1 MKHLEAFRKAH
12 PGIDLTEA
20 MKQAKKTYKRH
31 DIMDKK
37 HDAAR
42 DKEHKKA
49 NTSRRSKGKYGGA
62 QADPLDGKASGT
74 ADAVNGAP
82 TSAIK
87 NTGHA
92 VQLAA
97 TGATGASR
105 NGKRAKTMK
114 RAGAKKGK
122 SRARKH

>member
-1 MKHLEAFRKAH
+1 MKHWLAFRKSH
-12 PGIDLTEA
+12 PEMEPKEA
-20 MKQAKKTYKRH
+20 MEAARKTYKRH

-62 QADPLDGKASGT
+62 QADPLDGEASGT

-105 NGKRAKTMK
+105 KGKGAKTMK